1 MFLVAIPA
9 GYMLAYTCYFL
20 AHPNPIPWLR
30 LHQKVIEFWKNSGA
44 TAHPLN
50 ILGYVLVNKFN
61 QVWGEGRVWMT
72 VKEWSILFLVS
83 LIIIIKSFFLKVN
96 LKNKYY
102 LLLASGWIGMCA
114 LIDFWP
120 RYLVAIVPILAII
133 TVDFLKN
140 KKGWL
145 ILILIINL
153 FNLRTVLWPTPEQ
166 ELREIQTNLKTGNY
180 REIYEMGSKDFKVK
194 NRVEE
199 IVKFKETKIDLGKE
213 NNKWVIVK
221 MGR

>member
-1 MFLVAIPA
+1 
-9 GYMLAYTCYFL
+9 
-20 AHPNPIPWLR
+20 
-30 LHQKVIEFWKNSGA
+30 
-44 TAHPLN
+44 
-50 ILGYVLVNKFN
+50 
-61 QVWGEGRVWMT
+61 
-72 VKEWSILFLVS
+72 
-83 LIIIIKSFFLKVN
+83 
-96 LKNKYY
+96 
-102 LLLASGWIGMCA
+102 
-114 LIDFWP
+114 
-120 RYLVAIVPILAII
+120 
-133 TVDFLKN
+133 
-140 KKGWL
+140 L